1 MRCMVTICCG
11 ALVAA
16 LLSVDAQAQ
25 GRPPTIDPLDPFALE
40 DEPRRSSPTA
50 APTDQR
56 PSGQPAAA
64 DTPQTAG
71 RETEPAPDAG
81 PAPVDLEAL
90 KRRLLDQGSAPLDEQ
105 EPAPPVRGQRV
116 VLRGLDKMTGDLG
129 ETEAAVG
136 ETASLWRL
144 EIDVKA
150 CFSREEAS
158 KSAAGSAF
166 LQIRDTKNDGNET
179 VFSGWMFA
187 ASPALSAMD
196 HPRYDVWVL
205 SCKTS

>member
-1 MRCMVTICCG
+1 MRHFSIIAS
-11 ALVAA
+11 ALFLAA
-16 LLSVDAQAQ
+16 LIIDGATAQS
-25 GRPPTIDPLDPFALE
+25 RPPTVDPLDPFAIE
-40 DEPRRSSPTA
+40 GEARP
-50 APTDQR
+50 APTSPQRDQR
-56 PSGQPAAA
+56 GAEEPAAQA
-64 DTPQTAG
+64 DPEATQQEGEAAA
-71 RETEPAPDAG
+71 ETG
-81 PAPVDLEAL
+81 PAPVDLDAL
-90 KRRLLDQGSAPLDEQ
+90 TRRLLDQGSAPVEEQ

-144 EIDVKA
+144 KIDVKA
-150 CFSREEAS
+150 CFSREQAS

-166 LQIRDTKNDGNET
+166 LQIHDTKNDGDEM

-205 SCKTS
+205 SCKIS